1 MIKSQH
7 TFQKCQR
14 RKKYLEEKYL
24 GILILFTMVN
34 DVHLGIMKTKENVK
48 TKN

>member
-1 MIKSQH
+1 MSTKKKI
-7 TFQKCQR
+7 
-14 RKKYLEEKYL
+14 KYLEEKHL